1 MKYLKCTSAIF
12 FLLGSLSVGQAQALR
27 VFDADTNTP
36 LESVAIFSEDRKR
49 STLTGPEG
57 NASLSIF
64 LPNELVT
71 VQYFGYETQ
80 QLTVDFSKTTTD
92 LFLVLEAQNLD
103 EVILSVARSQSK
115 RNEIA
120 EKVAVISSE
129 TIRKNPM
136 STGADLLALTP
147 GVRIQKSQGG
157 GGSPVLRGFEA
168 NRVLLVVDGVRM
180 NNAIYR
186 SGHLQNAITLDPNT
200 IERVEVMFG
209 SSSVG
214 YGSDALGGVIHY
226 YTKSPVLNRS
236 KKWQTRVSSEF
247 NSATQSGLYH
257 ASADISKEK
266 WGSLTSF
273 SFSQFGDIRMGAN
286 RTHGYKDWGLS
297 NYYSENTSHYFKEE
311 QTLNPQP
318 NIQRNTGYSQ
328 YDFLQKFLIQL
339 RGNHQLLFNLQY
351 STSSN
356 INRFDK
362 LNENK
367 EGMLR
372 FSEWYY
378 GPQKRLLASSQYK
391 FFPEK
396 KWLQKGTL
404 TAAYQ
409 NVMESRNKRKFGS
422 LTRSSQEETVQVLSL
437 NGDFSAQLTPKHQV
451 NYGFEGVYNNVYSRG
466 YSQLLN
472 VSGNDIN
479 SLGIPLAIASR
490 YPSDGSDTQTY
501 AIYGNWIWK
510 YAPKWTFNLGYR
522 LTHYQLS
529 ARWKETALIDGLL
542 DSVSLSQEALTWTL
556 AAVHRPSKQWQ
567 WNVLLSNGFKAPN
580 IDDIGKIRENS
591 GVLVVPNAFLR
602 PEYAYNFDLGFTV
615 FSKDK
620 RSQLSL
626 RNYITLISRHIV
638 RSNYIVFSDV
648 TTPDQNT
655 VRYDGEELPTV
666 TNKNLGDR
674 WVYGSALDTKFK
686 LNSSLELIGNLTFT
700 GADHNTNYGPMPSIS
715 PLFGSFALSYS
726 KARFQIR
733 SQLQFSTSKDPSNFS
748 LGGEDGLEE
757 TPLINPYA
765 TLLTAQYAGTP
776 AWSDLSILTNYQW
789 SEKVNL
795 KAGLENLFDIHY
807 RTFASGVSAPGRS
820 FRLGLQVQL

>member
-1 MKYLKCTSAIF
+1 MKYLNYFSFIY
-12 FLLGSLSVGQAQALR
+12 FLLGILSVGQAQALR
-27 VFDADTNTP
+27 VFDADTNAP
-36 LESVAIFSEDRKR
+36 LESVAIFSVDRKR

-57 NASLSIF
+57 KAPLSIF
-64 LPNELVT
+64 LPNERIT
-71 VQYFGYETQ
+71 VQYFGYEIKQ
-80 QLTVDFSKTTTD
+80 FTVDFSQATTD
-92 LFLVLEAQNLD
+92 LFLVPEAQNLD

-129 TIRKNPM
+129 TIRKNPI

-147 GVRIQKSQGG
+147 GVRIQKSQGA

-226 YTKSPVLNRS
+226 YTKSPVLNGS
-236 KKWQTRVSSEF
+236 KKWQSRVSSEF
-247 NSATQSGLYH
+247 NSANQSGLYH
-257 ASADISKEK
+257 ASADISHEK

-273 SFSQFGDIRMGAN
+273 SFSQFGDIRMGTN

-297 NYYSENTSHYFKEE
+297 NYYSENSRHYFKAE
-311 QTLNPQP
+311 QTPNTDP

-339 RGNHQLLFNLQY
+339 QGNQQLLLNLQY

-362 LNENK
+362 LNESRD
-367 EGMLR
+367 EMLR

-378 GPQKRLLASSQYK
+378 GPQQRLLVSSQYK
-391 FFPEK
+391 LFPEK
-396 KWLQKGTL
+396 KWLQRGTL

-409 NVMESRNKRKFGS
+409 NVLESRNKRKFGS
-422 LTRSSQEETVQVLSL
+422 LTQSSQEETVQVVSL
-437 NGDFSAQLTPKHQV
+437 NGDFSVQLTPKHQV
-451 NYGFEGVYNNVYSRG
+451 NYGFEAVYNNVYSRG
-466 YSQLLN
+466 FSRLLN

-479 SLGIPLAIASR
+479 SLGIPLAIPSR
-490 YPSDGSDTQTY
+490 YPSDRSDTQTY

-529 ARWKETALIDGLL
+529 ARWNKTALIDGLL
-542 DSVSLSQEALTWTL
+542 DSISLSPEALTWTL

-580 IDDIGKIRENS
+580 IDDIGKIRENN
-591 GVLVVPNAFLR
+591 GVLVVPNEFLR
-602 PEYAYNFDLGFTV
+602 PEYAYNFDLGFTF

-620 RSQLSL
+620 RGQLTL
-626 RNYITLISRHIV
+626 RNYITLVSRHIV
-638 RSNYIVFSDV
+638 RSNYIVFSDS
-648 TTPDQNT
+648 TTSDENT
-655 VRYDGEELPTV
+655 IRYDGEELPTV
-666 TNKNLGDR
+666 ANKNLGDR
-674 WVYGSALDTKFK
+674 WVYGSALDTK
-686 LNSSLELIGNLTFT
+686 LRLSNSLEFIGNLTFT
-700 GADHNTNYGPMPSIS
+700 GADHHTNYGPMPSIS
-715 PLFGSFALSYS
+715 PLFGTFALSYN
-726 KARFQIR
+726 KARFQVR
-733 SQLQFSTSKDPSNFS
+733 SQFQFSASKDPSDFS
-748 LGGEDGLEE
+748 FGGEDGLEE
-757 TPLINPYA
+757 TPLIDPSA
-765 TLLTAQYAGTP
+765 ALLTDQYAGAP
-776 AWSDLSILTNYQW
+776 AWNDLSILANYQW
-789 SEKVNL
+789 SDKVNL

>member
-1 MKYLKCTSAIF
+1 MKYLNCFSFIY
-12 FLLGSLSVGQAQALR
+12 FLSGILSVGQAQALS
-27 VFDADTNTP
+27 VFDADTNAP

-57 NASLSIF
+57 NAPLSIF
-64 LPNELVT
+64 LPNERVT
-71 VQYFGYETQ
+71 VQYFGYEVQ
-80 QLTVDFSKTTTD
+80 QFSVDFSQATTH
-92 LFLVLEAQNLD
+92 LFLVPEAQNLD

-226 YTKSPVLNRS
+226 YTKSPVLNGS
-236 KKWQTRVSSEF
+236 KKWQSRVSSEF
-247 NSATQSGLYH
+247 NSANQSGLYH
-257 ASADISKEK
+257 ASADISHEK

-273 SFSQFGDIRMGAN
+273 SFSQFGDIRMGTN

-297 NYYSENTSHYFKEE
+297 NYYSENSRHYFKPE
-311 QTLNPQP
+311 QTPNTDP

-339 RGNHQLLFNLQY
+339 QGNQQLLLNLQY

-362 LNENK
+362 LNESRD
-367 EGMLR
+367 EMLR

-378 GPQKRLLASSQYK
+378 GPQQRLLVSSQYK
-391 FFPEK
+391 LFPEK
-396 KWLQKGTL
+396 KWLQRGTL

-409 NVMESRNKRKFGS
+409 NVLESRNKRKFGS
-422 LTRSSQEETVQVLSL
+422 LTRSSQEETVQVVSL

-451 NYGFEGVYNNVYSRG
+451 NYGFEVVYNYVYSRG
-466 YSQLLN
+466 FSRLLN
-472 VSGNDIN
+472 VSGNNIN
-479 SLGIPLAIASR
+479 SLEIPLAIPSR

-529 ARWKETALIDGLL
+529 ARWKKTALIDSLL
-542 DSVSLSQEALTWTL
+542 DSISLSPEALTWTL

-602 PEYAYNFDLGFTV
+602 PEYAYNFDLGFTF

-620 RSQLSL
+620 RSQLAL
-626 RNYITLISRHIV
+626 RNYITLVSRHIV
-638 RSNYIVFSDV
+638 RSNYIVFSDS
-648 TTPDQNT
+648 TTSDENT
-655 VRYDGEELPTV
+655 IRYDGEELPTV
-666 TNKNLGDR
+666 ANKNLGDR
-674 WVYGSALDTKFK
+674 WVYGSALDTK
-686 LNSSLELIGNLTFT
+686 LRLSNSLEFIGNLTFT
-700 GADHNTNYGPMPSIS
+700 GADHHTNYGPMPSIS
-715 PLFGSFALSYS
+715 PLFGTFALSYN
-726 KARFQIR
+726 KARFQVR
-733 SQLQFSTSKDPSNFS
+733 SQFQFSASKDPSDFS
-748 LGGEDGLEE
+748 FGGEDGLEE
-757 TPLINPYA
+757 TPLIDPNA
-765 TLLTAQYAGTP
+765 ALLTDQYAGAPT
-776 AWSDLSILTNYQW
+776 WNDLSILANYQW
-789 SEKVNL
+789 NDKVNL